1 MGRLQTNW
9 LTILLVLAAAA
20 SAGPALA
27 ESDICMRLEA
37 RLMALDSRSAG
48 GGDTYRTHDKSIRKQ
63 RDDLDRATTEAR
75 RSGCMG
81 SFFRRL
87 KANAS
92 CGPIVASID
101 RMRANLNRLTA
112 ARDNAS
118 RDPFAGG
125 RERSELV
132 GALAA
137 NRCGEHYE
145 AYDRPARRDGLFATL
160 FGGRLFRER
169 GWGGNDDAS
178 NFGTYRTLCVRTCD
192 GYYFPI
198 SFSTVRSRFAAD
210 EQSCQS
216 MCPGTDVAL
225 YIHHNPGQESEA
237 MISLAGEPYTAL
249 PTAFRYRKEYDP
261 ACACGRIATSLLSSP
276 IAMTD
281 LAESF
286 APPGNDPWGFA
297 RTPGATDLP
306 AGIVPVPN
314 PKPTAGEDPETLANR
329 AGRFVPKAIRPPDAA
344 IAGLS
349 ADGERSVRI
358 VGPTFF
364 YAQ

>member
-1 MGRLQTNW
+1 MGRLRKNW

-20 SAGPALA
+20 LAGPALA
-27 ESDICMRLEA
+27 ETDICMRLEA

-48 GGDTYRTHDKSIRKQ
+48 GGDTYRNYDSSIRKQ
-63 RDDLDRATTEAR
+63 RQGLDRAIAEAR
-75 RSGCMG
+75 RAGCMG

-92 CGPIVASID
+92 CAPTMASID

-112 ARDNAS
+112 ARDNS
-118 RDPFAGG
+118 SGDPFSDA
-125 RERSELV
+125 RERSGLV

-137 NRCGEHYE
+137 NGCGEHYE
-145 AYDRPARRDGLFATL
+145 AYDRPARRGGLFTTL
-160 FGGRLFRER
+160 FGGHRFRER
-169 GWGGNDDAS
+169 GWGANYDDG
-178 NFGTYRTLCVRTCD
+178 NFGTFRTLCVRACD

-210 EQSCQS
+210 EQACQS

-237 MISLAGEPYTAL
+237 MISLAGESYIAL

-261 ACACGRIATSLLSSP
+261 ACACGRVAASSST
-276 IAMTD
+276 IAMID
-281 LAESF
+281 LAGTV
-286 APPGNDPWGFA
+286 APQSNDPWGFA
-297 RTPGATDLP
+297 RTTEATEFP
-306 AGIVPVPN
+306 AGPVPL
-314 PKPTAGEDPETLANR
+314 PGSRPTAGEDPETLANR
-329 AGRFVPKAIRPPDAA
+329 TGRFAPNVIRQPDAA
-344 IAGLS
+344 IVGLN
-349 ADGERSVRI
+349 ADDKRTVRI
-358 VGPTFF
+358 VGPTHF